1 MTSLLTTAVI
11 VADDLPTDEDY
22 RPGWPLFLV
31 LAGLALAVVVLAFS
45 FRKQLRRTD
54 RNFGGSGSETGTGT
68 TGGGDGSGRG
78 GVIGDSDSSD
88 RP

>member
-1 MTSLLTTAVI
+1 MTSLLTAAVT
-11 VADDLPTDEDY
+11 VAEDLPTEEDY

-31 LAGLALAVVVLAFS
+31 LAGLAIAGVLLALS
-45 FRKQLRRTD
+45 FRKQLRKTD
-54 RNFGGSGSETGTGT
+54 RNFGDTPTGET
-68 TGGGDGSGRG
+68 GDGSGRG

>member
-1 MTSLLTTAVI
+1 MMTSLLTAAVT
-11 VADDLPTDEDY
+11 VAEDLPTEEDY

-54 RNFGGSGSETGTGT
+54 RNFGATETGTGET
-68 TGGGDGSGRG
+68 GDGSGRG